1 MTVSFHWRGDFDNAE
16 VNELHAEA
24 FEHRVLEDDWQ
35 GQVQKHSLGWVCA
48 RAGAELVGFV
58 NVPWDGGVHAFLL
71 DTMVRAGAARQ
82 GVGTE
87 LVAVSVA
94 EARAAGCEWLH
105 VDFDDHLR
113 EFYFDACGFTPT
125 NAGLIKL

>member
-1 MTVSFHWRGDFDNAE
+1 LNTASSKTTGRLKSSSTAWAG
-16 VNELHAEA
+16 
-24 FEHRVLEDDWQ
+24 
-35 GQVQKHSLGWVCA
+35 SA
-48 RAGAELVGFV
+48 RATGARLVGFV
-58 NVPWDGGVHAFLL
+58 NVAWDGGVHAFLL

-82 GVGTE
+82 GIGTE

-94 EARAAGCEWLH
+94 ESRAAGYEWLH

-113 EFYFDACGFTPT
+113 EFYFEACGFEPT